1 MTIFHK
7 LTATLTAMALAL
19 PVTLLADTVI
29 ELNSDTDAITFMSN
43 GSMARI
49 NTSGKNEYM
58 IVDFARK
65 AIYAV
70 SPDQRQFINLNQS
83 VTALSDNA
91 PPEVNLAFTPTG
103 NGPVV
108 AGYATRSYR
117 YSANGEYCGT
127 VQASKE
133 ALDGTSIGDMLD
145 VMNEM
150 AKNARKAL
158 GGFAAV
164 IPPCRQAD
172 MSLGSQ
178 VNNIGVPM
186 QTIDTHGQVQRSINK
201 ITKNVNVD
209 ASNYVLPPDYKAVN
223 VADKINKAQQTN
235 PDMDQLQNRA
245 PQIQGMLH
253 QMQQSGRLSPQAMER
268 MQRYQEMLQQQQR

>member
-7 LTATLTAMALAL
+7 LTATLTAAALAL

-29 ELNSDTDAITFMSN
+29 ELNSDNNAITFMSN
-43 GSMARI
+43 GNKARI
-49 NTSGKNEYM
+49 NTSGKSDYM
-58 IVDFARK
+58 IVDFASK

-70 SPDQRQFINLNQS
+70 SPDQHRIINLNQS

-91 PPEVNLAFTPTG
+91 PPEVKLAFTPTG
-103 NGPVV
+103 NGPVI
-108 AGYATRSYR
+108 AGYATLSYR
-117 YSANGEYCGT
+117 YSANGEFCGT
-127 VQASKE
+127 VQASKA
-133 ALDGTSIGDMLD
+133 ALDGTSLGDMLE

-178 VNNIGVPM
+178 VSNIGVPM
-186 QTIDTHGQVQRSINK
+186 QTVDTHGQVQRSINK
-201 ITKNVNVD
+201 ISKNVNVD
-209 ASNYVLPPDYKAVN
+209 ASNYVLPADYQAVN
-223 VADKINKAQQTN
+223 VADKINKARQSN
-235 PDMDQLQNRA
+235 PDMEQLQSHA
-245 PQIQGMLH
+245 PQMQEMMH
-253 QMQQSGRLSPQAMER
+253 QMQQSGRLSPQAMEQ
-268 MQRYQEMLQQQQR
+268 MQRYQQMLRQQQR